1 MDVVDE
7 DAFFQWKEDITQEYP
22 GKGQALFQVGVRGSY
37 RSLSRGGGGGG
48 IPKFCV
54 DTEGVLN

>member
-37 RSLSRGGGGGG
+37 RILSRGGGGGG
-48 IPKFCV
+48 EFQSF
-54 DTEGVLN
+54 VLTRRVC

>member
-22 GKGQALFQVGVRGSY
+22 GKGQALFQV
-37 RSLSRGGGGGG
+37 
-48 IPKFCV
+48 CV
-54 DTEGVLN
+54 VAFRYHSFTASNDMAAFSFIASDMHM